1 MCDIPGLII
10 RLDAEDLD
18 RLREAGTEKPLDP
31 GMVAAIDAAAGGPGE
46 GRGYYV
52 VKGSLYPVEAREY
65 HLREDVAEAL
75 LAAEGTSVGA
85 AS

>member
-1 MCDIPGLII
+1 
-10 RLDAEDLD
+10 
-18 RLREAGTEKPLDP
+18 
-31 GMVAAIDAAAGGPGE
+31 
-46 GRGYYV
+46 V

-75 LAAEGTSVGA
+75 FESEGTSVGV